1 VSPPPEA
8 LLAGTTAPPG
18 LPLALTGATR
28 LYAIVG
34 DPIDQA
40 GSPGLFNQAFRR
52 LNLPAVLVPLQ
63 VPAAGL
69 ANLIELFRQCRNWDG
84 LIVTVPHKVDIAR
97 YLDEL
102 GDSARLTGA
111 VNTIRKNADG
121 CLAGAN
127 FDGEGFMRGL
137 QSHGHD
143 VRGRRLM
150 LIGAGG
156 AGRAVAHAL
165 ADGGAALITIADL
178 DMRRA
183 TALAESVALEHPGL
197 AVRAGTAAILGH
209 DMVVNCTPASG
220 DRLPLDLTGA
230 APGTLIADI
239 ALKPAVT
246 PLMQDA
252 LARGL
257 PVHAGI
263 HMLAGQVDSVLEFFG
278 LAARSTAPAED

>member
-1 VSPPPEA
+1 MPAARQPKSRQLCPPKH
-8 LLAGTTAPPG
+8 
-18 LPLALTGATR
+18 LPA
-28 LYAIVG
+28 LYAAPNRGVKSLNESTLGVRGNVI
-34 DPIDQA
+34 A
-40 GSPGLFNQAFRR
+40 GSPSCG
-52 LNLPAVLVPLQ
+52 PAVLVPLH

-121 CLAGAN
+121 RLSGAN

-156 AGRAVAHAL
+156 A
-165 ADGGAALITIADL
+165 D
-178 DMRRA
+178 
-183 TALAESVALEHPGL
+183 
-197 AVRAGTAAILGH
+197 
-209 DMVVNCTPASG
+209 
-220 DRLPLDLTGA
+220 
-230 APGTLIADI
+230 
-239 ALKPAVT
+239 
-246 PLMQDA
+246 
-252 LARGL
+252 
-257 PVHAGI
+257 
-263 HMLAGQVDSVLEFFG
+263 
-278 LAARSTAPAED
+278 

>member
-1 VSPPPEA
+1 VNAPPEA
-8 LLAGTTAPPG
+8 VLAGTTAPLG

-34 DPIDQA
+34 DPIEQA

-52 LNLPAVLVPLQ
+52 INLAAVLVPLQ
-63 VPAAGL
+63 VPAAGV
-69 ANLIELFRQCRNWDG
+69 ANLIELFRQSRNLDG

-97 YLDEL
+97 HLDEL
-102 GDSARLTGA
+102 GDSARRTGA

-121 CLAGAN
+121 RLVGAN

-137 QSHGHD
+137 QLHGHD
-143 VRGRRLM
+143 VRGRKVM

-165 ADGGAALITIADL
+165 ADGGAARITIADL
-178 DMRRA
+178 DMPRA
-183 TALAESVALEHPGL
+183 MLLAESVALEHPGL
-197 AVRAGTAAILGH
+197 AVRAGMAAIQGH

-220 DRLPLDLTGA
+220 EHLPLELTGA

-246 PLMQDA
+246 PLMQAA

-263 HMLAGQVDSVLEFFG
+263 HMLVGQVDSVLEFFG
-278 LAARSTAPAED
+278 LAAP